1 MSNSLTRAMQD
12 IVPLSDEDRNEIDN
26 LLASVVHGDARQ
38 KTQARASLQAF
49 REASDAHQTYIAEQ
63 QAADTMIDGSLDA
76 LRRLYD
82 RRTHIS
88 PDRRRRTFP
97 GKRRLRVGA
106 VFGNLALGA
115 AAAIWM
121 INPVLSQQ
129 DSVAQVGQQTR
140 LVLDDGSQVLL
151 NTGTAIQFSNR
162 LRSREAKL
170 VRGEALFTV
179 AHRALRPFQLR
190 AGSAEIHDIGTQFSV
205 RLVDPAIDVAVLEG
219 EVAVKLP
226 GQGALIQVL
235 AGQAVRTDGVRVL
248 QRPRVGAL
256 VEWKDR
262 RLDFN
267 HTPLSEVV
275 RELQRYRTTPI
286 VLADARAGEALIS
299 GGFSS
304 ADPDRLLKTI
314 PFVAPVKVSFDAN
327 GTARIAS
334 R

>member
-1 MSNSLTRAMQD
+1 MSNSLIRAMQEV
-12 IVPLSDEDRNEIDN
+12 IPLSEEDRNEIDN
-26 LLASVVHGDARQ
+26 VLGSLEHGDALQ
-38 KTQARASLQAF
+38 KTRARASLQAL
-49 REASDAHQTYIAEQ
+49 REASDAHRTYVAEQ
-63 QAADTMIDGSLDA
+63 QAADATIDGCVDA

-82 RRTHIS
+82 RRPPMS
-88 PDRRRRTFP
+88 PHHRRQAFP
-97 GKRRLRVGA
+97 GKRRLRVGT
-106 VFGNLALGA
+106 VFGGLALGA
-115 AAAIWM
+115 AAAVWM

-129 DSVAQVGQQTR
+129 EGVTQVGQQTR

-170 VRGEALFTV
+170 VHGEALFTV
-179 AHRALRPFQLR
+179 AHSTLRPFQLR

-219 EVAVKLP
+219 EVTVQLQ
-226 GQGALIQVL
+226 GQGAFIPLL
-235 AGQAVRTDGVRVL
+235 AGQAVRTDGVRVF
-248 QRPRVGAL
+248 QRPLVGAL
-256 VEWKDR
+256 VAWKDQ

-286 VLADARAGEALIS
+286 VLADARAGEARIS

-304 ADPDRLLKTI
+304 ADPDKLLRTM
-314 PFVAPVKVSFDAN
+314 PFVAPVKVSFDPN
-327 GTARIAS
+327 GTAKIAS